1 MIAPTRL
8 EAIYQN
14 APLVN
19 QIVIDVNSN
28 HNFLVAVVT
37 LNDDKLQQY
46 AEVNGIVGDKENLL
60 NSRDIEFGIIKQ
72 LERIAINNKLE
83 ETEKI
88 QKVFV
93 VKDAFS

>member
-1 MIAPTRL
+1 M
-8 EAIYQN
+8 
-14 APLVN
+14 
-19 QIVIDVNSN
+19 
-28 HNFLVAVVT
+28 T

-46 AEVNGIVGDKENLL
+46 AEVNGIVGDNESLL

-72 LERIAINNKLE
+72 LERIATNNKLE

-93 VKDAFS
+93 VKDAFSQKNGMMTNT

>member
-1 MIAPTRL
+1 
-8 EAIYQN
+8 
-14 APLVN
+14 
-19 QIVIDVNSN
+19 
-28 HNFLVAVVT
+28 VT

-46 AEVNGIVGDKENLL
+46 AEVNGIVGDKESLL

-88 QKVFV
+88 
-93 VKDAFS
+93 